1 MNRSTAVQ
9 ESGRVLDFA
18 YSFGAGSVARSLL
31 SDERNYRFIAL
42 QPIFDRSGGVF
53 GYEALA
59 RSGRSN
65 CFTDDPRT
73 ATRRLIS
80 DWLFDRFDRLTSG
93 KPAFL
98 NCSRED
104 LLGGLRLPLCPP
116 IVLEVLET
124 VNADEEVVAA
134 CQKLKRRGHKI
145 ALDDFQICE
154 QNEGLIPLAD
164 YVKIDFRLSNHE
176 ERREILY
183 SLSGRRIQFV
193 AEKIETVEEMN
204 EAQDEGFHLFQGYYL
219 GRPTVLSKRKS
230 GSGRSVL

>member
-1 MNRSTAVQ
+1 MNRSTAVH

-18 YSFGAGSVARSLL
+18 YTFSTGSVARCLL

-53 GYEALA
+53 AYEALA

-73 ATRRLIS
+73 ATRRLIG
-80 DWLFDRFDRLTSG
+80 DWLFDRFDKLTSG

-104 LLGGLRLPLCPP
+104 LLGGLRLPLCPS

-124 VNADEEVVAA
+124 VEADEEVVAA
-134 CQKLKRRGHKI
+134 CRKLKRRGHKI
-145 ALDDFQICE
+145 ALDDFQLCE
-154 QNEGLIPLAD
+154 HNERLIPLAD
-164 YVKIDFRLSNHE
+164 YVKVDFRLSNHE
-176 ERREILY
+176 QRREILRC
-183 SLSGRRIQFV
+183 LKGQAIQFV
-193 AEKIETVEEMN
+193 AEKIETMEEMD
-204 EAQDEGFHLFQGYYL
+204 EARDEGFHLFQGYYL
-219 GRPTVLSKRKS
+219 GCPTVLSKRKS
-230 GSGRSVL
+230 GSGR